1 MAKGNRII
9 NDFEDNIWLDV
20 FYNSVGTYVNV
31 INKDLSE
38 IYKPEPLSKY
48 IKIGGGYAFKTAQY
62 KKEGIPVIRISDFNN
77 EKIDISNCIFYDED
91 DSLSK
96 YELNEGDIIICL
108 TGGTIGKLGI
118 VQSGLGKL
126 YLNQRVGRFDV
137 LDENIF
143 EKEYVY
149 WIARSV
155 QDTIKQLAW
164 GAAIPNVSPKQI
176 EQLKFSI
183 PNIDEQRA
191 IIEFLNDLKLDSIQE
206 KEYFNKSIENHIL
219 ELHQTN
225 INLKLTTKEITNQ
238 LDLIKNL
245 RQAFLR
251 EAMQGLLVSN
261 ETNDD
266 KTGDDLLA
274 EIQAEKAQLV
284 KEKKIKKPKPL
295 APITEDEFPF
305 DIPENWTWCRLGGVG
320 DLKRGKSKHRPR
332 NDLRLFENG
341 NIPFIQTGDVARSK
355 SNKDIIDT
363 INGYYNDFGL
373 AQSELQPKGTLCIT
387 IAANIAE
394 SGFLGFDACLPDS
407 IVCFDTEKEYSKRF
421 VHYFIRLSKVEI
433 ERFAP
438 ATAQKNINLGILN
451 DLYFPLPPLE
461 IQERIVAKLDELM
474 RYCDALEEQV
484 KQSQQTNELL
494 LQQVLREAFG
504 A

>member
-1 MAKGNRII
+1 MAKGNRIV
-9 NDFEDNIWLDV
+9 NEFQDNVWLDV

-77 EKIDISNCIFYDED
+77 ERIDISNCIFYDED

-118 VQSGLGKL
+118 VQEGLGKL
-126 YLNQRVGRFDV
+126 YLNQRVGRFDI

-176 EQLKFSI
+176 EQLNFSI
-183 PNIDEQRA
+183 PKIDEQRA
-191 IIEFLNDLKLDSIQE
+191 IIEFLNDLKSNTIQE
-206 KEYFNKSIENHIL
+206 KEYFNQNIENHII

-225 INLKLTTKEITNQ
+225 INLKLATKEITHQ

-261 ETNDD
+261 ETSDN
-266 KTGDDLLA
+266 KTGADLLA
-274 EIQAEKAQLV
+274 EIQAEKAQLL
-284 KEKKIKKPKPL
+284 KEKKINKPKPL
-295 APITEDEFPF
+295 APITEDEIPF
-305 DIPENWTWCRLGGVG
+305 AIPENWTWCRLGEVIEYTDNLDIQKKLPADEIINYVDIDAIDNKKYIIREAKVKKVSELSSRARRILRKDYIIYSTVRPYLRNIAIIEEELNNYIGSTGFVVFKTYKILNKFVFNFLLNPDLNNEFEKTMVG
-320 DLKRGKSKHRPR
+320 FNSPSIS
-332 NDLRLFENG
+332 NDTFENTI
-341 NIPFIQTGDVARSK
+341 IPI
-355 SNKDIIDT
+355 
-363 INGYYNDFGL
+363 
-373 AQSELQPKGTLCIT
+373 
-387 IAANIAE
+387 
-394 SGFLGFDACLPDS
+394 
-407 IVCFDTEKEYSKRF
+407 
-421 VHYFIRLSKVEI
+421 
-433 ERFAP
+433 
-438 ATAQKNINLGILN
+438 
-451 DLYFPLPPLE
+451 PPLE

-474 RYCDALEEQV
+474 GYCDALEEQV

-494 LQQVLREAFG
+494 LQQVLREALG

>member
-9 NDFEDNIWLDV
+9 NDFEDNVWLDV

-96 YELNEGDIIICL
+96 YELKEGDIIICL

-118 VQSGLGKL
+118 VQAGLGKL

-191 IIEFLNDLKLDSIQE
+191 IIEFLNDLKSDSIQD

-225 INLKLTTKEITNQ
+225 INLKLATKEITHQ

-261 ETNDD
+261 ETSDD
-266 KTGDDLLA
+266 KTGADLLA
-274 EIQAEKAQLV
+274 QIQAEKAQLV

-295 APITEDEFPF
+295 APIIAEEIPF
-305 DIPENWTWCRLGGVG
+305 DIPENWTWCRLGEVSDITRGKGPKYSENGANLMLNQKCVRWFTIDAEYAKSIDLDWYNSLDDLYKLKLNDILVNSTG
-320 DLKRGKSKHRPR
+320 EGTIGRSGMANENTVNYAYDSHTLKVRSFVNQSFICSFINSEYGQKQVEDLKGAKSTK
-332 NDLRLFENG
+332 
-341 NIPFIQTGDVARSK
+341 QT
-355 SNKDIIDT
+355 
-363 INGYYNDFGL
+363 
-373 AQSELQPKGTLCIT
+373 ELGATNL
-387 IAANIAE
+387 NN
-394 SGFLGFDACLPDS
+394 
-407 IVCFDTEKEYSKRF
+407 
-421 VHYFIRLSKVEI
+421 
-433 ERFAP
+433 FA
-438 ATAQKNINLGILN
+438 I
-451 DLYFPLPPLE
+451 PLPPLE
-461 IQERIVAKLDELM
+461 IQECIVAKLDELM
-474 RYCDALEEQV
+474 SYCDALEEQV

-494 LQQVLREAFG
+494 LQQVLREALG